1 MERFEQAEK
10 LLRERFPSLT
20 ILKDEPMSRHTSFR
34 IGGPAPLLA
43 VPGSPEELAG
53 VCALLSGLELEPLLI
68 GNGTNLLVEDLP
80 LTFPVV
86 QTHTG
91 KETPELL
98 PGGRIR
104 ASSGITL
111 SRLAVFAQK
120 NGLAGMEFAHGIPGS
135 LGGAVYMNAGAY
147 GGEMVQIVET
157 TEVFDNGAASTV
169 AGEDHRFGYRRS
181 RFSDSGAV
189 ILSSV
194 LKLAPGDPEEIGAKM
209 EDLMNRRKSS
219 QPLEW
224 PSAGSAFKRPVGGY
238 AAALIEECG
247 LKGRGCGNARVSEKH
262 AGFII
267 NGGNATFRDVMD
279 VIDLVRETVLREKGI
294 LLEPEVRIIR
304 AGRGIPAHS

>member
-20 ILKDEPMSRHTSFR
+20 VLKDEPMCRHTSFR

-53 VCALLSGLELEPLLI
+53 VCAVLSGLDLEPLLI

-98 PGGRIR
+98 PDGRIR
-104 ASSGITL
+104 APSGITL

-147 GGEMVQIVET
+147 GGEMVQIVEK
-157 TEVFDNGAASTV
+157 TEFFENGSISTV
-169 AGEDHRFGYRRS
+169 TGGDHRFGYRQS

-194 LKLAPGDPEEIGAKM
+194 VALSPGDPQEIGAKM
-209 EDLMNRRKSS
+209 EDLMTRRKSS

-224 PSAGSAFKRPVGGY
+224 PSAGSAFKRPAGGY

-267 NGGNATFRDVMD
+267 NGGNASFRDVMD

-304 AGRGIPAHS
+304 AVR